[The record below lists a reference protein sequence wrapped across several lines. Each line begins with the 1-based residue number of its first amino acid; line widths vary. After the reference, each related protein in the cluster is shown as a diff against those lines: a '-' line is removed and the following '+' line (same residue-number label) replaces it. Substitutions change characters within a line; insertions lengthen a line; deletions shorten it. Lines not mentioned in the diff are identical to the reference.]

1 MASPSSTGPGAP
13 TTPAPPASTPT
24 TTMNAMKGLIPAYND
39 TESVEKGEDD
49 IIQFLATVRK
59 IATLAAWDD
68 TKTILAVE
76 ISVKD
81 EAKNFLA
88 ALKAQGKFP
97 ADFKALEQM
106 MMQRFYMLKTEPDRE
121 RLAASLK
128 MKPNEK
134 IRGFVD
140 KVRIITARLQF
151 STRLEAKEKES
162 DPDKKE
168 ILEHALDDNHDV
180 SYTTSTPDKE
190 KTLKIKVEATKTI
203 WKAEMEDQMCRYFM
217 KYIRN
222 EFKGKLMQFGALST
236 LDFQQLV
243 DKSIQLENA
252 ATNSNKEVNATASG
266 KDDDDEP
273 GGELGKAIEKT
284 TAMVSSLQMQLNAM
298 GARFRPFRGASR
310 GFQRGVYPT
319 RFNGPRASFS
329 RGSSQ
334 FRPFMTFTPNF
345 SRQRGSVQR
354 FGFAAPNRG
363 SNYRRP
369 IQCFRCGGNH
379 LARDCRSVPRY
390 SQPTV
395 ALIES
400 TRPEDD
406 EQLEEEAYNQFDEE
420 LIAWSNPETIEAGE
434 ENEQGW
440 WPSNDECTSNYYYED
455 IY

>member
-1 MASPSSTGPGAP
+1 MTSPSSTSQV
-13 TTPAPPASTPT
+13 PATLASTPT
-24 TTMNAMKGLIPAYND
+24 TTITAMKGLIPPYNG

-88 ALKAQGKFP
+88 ALKAQGKYP
-97 ADFKALEQM
+97 SDFKTLEQL
-106 MMQRFYMLKTEPDRE
+106 MMQRFYMLKTDPDRE

-134 IRGFVD
+134 VRGFVD
-140 KVRIITARLQF
+140 KVRIITARLQY
-151 STRLEAKEKES
+151 STRLEAKDKES
-162 DPDKKE
+162 DPGKKK
-168 ILEHALDDNHDV
+168 ILEHALDENYDV
-180 SYTTSTPDKE
+180 SLTPSTSENE

-203 WKAEMEDQMCRYFM
+203 WKAEMEDQMCRHFM

-222 EFKGKLMQFGALST
+222 EFKAKLMQFGALST

-252 ATNSNKEVNATASG
+252 TTNSNKEVNAAETR
-266 KDDDDEP
+266 KHDDDKP
-273 GGELGKAIEKT
+273 GELEKAIERN
-284 TAMVSSLQMQLNAM
+284 TAMVSSLQMQVNAM

-310 GFQRGVYPT
+310 RFQRGSFPT
-319 RFNGPRASFS
+319 RFNGPRPSFN

-334 FRPFMTFTPNF
+334 LRPFAPFTSNF
-345 SRQRGSVQR
+345 GRQRGSVQR
-354 FGFAAPNRG
+354 FGFAAQNRG
-363 SNYRRP
+363 GNYREAIR
-369 IQCFRCGGNH
+369 CFRCGGNH
-379 LARDCRSVPRY
+379 MARDCRNVPRY

-395 ALIES
+395 ALVES
-400 TRPEDD
+400 IQPEDD
-406 EQLEEEAYNQFDEE
+406 EQLEEEAYNQFGEE
-420 LIAWSNPETIEAGE
+420 LAAWNNPELVETGDEDGQE
-434 ENEQGW
+434 W
-440 WPSNDECTSNYYYED
+440 WPLNDE
-455 IY
+455 